1 MNGGFQPFRPS
12 GTALVKLLATAAETV
27 ERTNNLRFREPTMT
41 NFFNIDF
48 NRLAT
53 AAVGALVLT
62 TACVGAAVA
71 PARAVETDTT
81 IQVIGG
87 VATDEAK
94 A

>member
-1 MNGGFQPFRPS
+1 
-12 GTALVKLLATAAETV
+12 
-27 ERTNNLRFREPTMT
+27 MT
-41 NFFNIDF
+41 NFFNTDF
-48 NRLAT
+48 SRVAT

-81 IQVIGG
+81 IQRAQG
-87 VATDEAK
+87 VESSEAQ

>member
-1 MNGGFQPFRPS
+1 
-12 GTALVKLLATAAETV
+12 
-27 ERTNNLRFREPTMT
+27 MT
-41 NFFNIDF
+41 KFNVDLHRI
-48 NRLAT
+48 AT

-81 IQVIGG
+81 IRVTEGF
-87 VATDEAK
+87 AASEAQ